1 MTLVTPKIDIRSFK
15 IAFATEIVDVP
26 FNAIS
31 LGQSENM
38 SSTVNTFNKLDGL
51 MSKKDVY
58 FYALESCIWFAE
70 DTYWCFGLTL
80 YFILSF

>member
-15 IAFATEIVDVP
+15 IAFATGIVDVP

-38 SSTVNTFNKLDGL
+38 SATVNIFNNIDDL
-51 MSKKDVY
+51 MSKHDVY
-58 FYALESCIWFAE
+58 FYVFESCIWFAE

-80 YFILSF
+80 YFNLSF